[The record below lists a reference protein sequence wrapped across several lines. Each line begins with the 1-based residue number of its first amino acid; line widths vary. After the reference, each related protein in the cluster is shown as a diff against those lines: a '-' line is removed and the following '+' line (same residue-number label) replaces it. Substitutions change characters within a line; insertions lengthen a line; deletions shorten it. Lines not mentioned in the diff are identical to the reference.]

1 MGVGD
6 GDGDGG
12 GGGGDGDG
20 GSWLAS
26 MKHTTSSCRDNSPE
40 SLLNRMEIAPLFAF
54 FALHSVLK
62 RLHHPDL

>member
-6 GDGDGG
+6 GDGD
-12 GGGGDGDG
+12 GDGDG

-26 MKHTTSSCRDNSPE
+26 MKHSSSCRDNSPD
-40 SLLNRMEIAPLFAF
+40 SLMNRMEIAPLFAF